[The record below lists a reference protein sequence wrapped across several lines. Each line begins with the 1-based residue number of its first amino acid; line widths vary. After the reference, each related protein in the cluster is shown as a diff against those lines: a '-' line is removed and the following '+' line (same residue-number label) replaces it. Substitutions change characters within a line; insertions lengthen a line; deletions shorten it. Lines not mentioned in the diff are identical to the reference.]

1 MQNELKE
8 DKICAEKITISR
20 EYLAEWDEFRAGP
33 RSWQSEDSPI
43 PYVNLKLSA
52 TARER
57 GEFSDE

>member
-33 RSWQSEDSPI
+33 GS
-43 PYVNLKLSA
+43 
-52 TARER
+52 
-57 GEFSDE
+57 